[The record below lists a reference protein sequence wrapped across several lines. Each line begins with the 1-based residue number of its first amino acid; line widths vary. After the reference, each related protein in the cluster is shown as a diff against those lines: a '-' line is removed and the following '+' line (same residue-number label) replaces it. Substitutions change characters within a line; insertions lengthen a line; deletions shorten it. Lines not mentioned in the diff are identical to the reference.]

1 MEALL
6 GTTIPVFVGVTVILA
21 GFAAF
26 MTGQA
31 LATTWKPLWHVLLY
45 CLLLGLADRFLVWAL
60 FQGQMLLLSGYLID
74 TAVIMAVAISAYRL
88 TLARRVTAQYPWLYQ
103 RTGPFSW
110 REKKPNSWREK
121 TPN

>member
-1 MEALL
+1 MEPLL
-6 GTTIPVFVGVTVILA
+6 GTTIPVFVGVTVVLT

-31 LATTWKPLWHVLLY
+31 LATTWKPLWQVLLY

-60 FQGQMLLLSGYLID
+60 FQGQMLLFSGYVID

-88 TLARRVTAQYPWLYQ
+88 TLARRVTAQYPWLYK
-103 RTGPFSW
+103 RTGPFTW
-110 REKKPNSWREK
+110 RAR